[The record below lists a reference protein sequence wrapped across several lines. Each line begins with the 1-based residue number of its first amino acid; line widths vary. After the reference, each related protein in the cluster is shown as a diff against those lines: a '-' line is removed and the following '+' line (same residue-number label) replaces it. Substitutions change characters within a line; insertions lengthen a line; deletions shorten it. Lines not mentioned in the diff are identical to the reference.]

1 MQTIA
6 SRLIKGIMLLPA
18 TADGQEGYFAFDTG
32 AMQTAVNRAY
42 FPELQGDTIEIAKF
56 TEGVKKTN
64 AEEGMLTTLNVAGIA
79 REQLPVLLMDLMY
92 VEKELKTVDPEIR
105 FLGTMGIDVIRDY
118 TVLLDY
124 EKQEIVLDPEVP
136 DFAAQREA
144 HMRLEKLPIIPVE
157 IGGDGLRA
165 GHGRERLPAG
175 RALPN
180 DAGADTC
187 AGHAERDDDSRTES
201 GRNAVCQPD
210 GDAVRHHADSEES
223 AGGGRCGLSGAVSA
237 AVAAGFP
244 GSAAAAGGVI
254 RFSNS
259 YAHSPQTS
267 A

>member
-1 MQTIA
+1 
-6 SRLIKGIMLLPA
+6 
-18 TADGQEGYFAFDTG
+18 
-32 AMQTAVNRAY
+32 MQTAVNRAY

-157 IGGDGLRA
+157 IGGETMDFVLDTGERFRTMPGLTPVPDMPNVMTIPELKVA
-165 GHGRERLPAG
+165 GMPYANLTAMLSDITPIQKKVPVEGVVGYQVLSAQRSLLDFRGQRL
-175 RALPN
+175 LL
-180 DAGADTC
+180 
-187 AGHAERDDDSRTES
+187 
-201 GRNAVCQPD
+201 
-210 GDAVRHHADSEES
+210 EE
-223 AGGGRCGLSGAVSA
+223 
-237 AVAAGFP
+237 
-244 GSAAAAGGVI
+244 
-254 RFSNS
+254 
-259 YAHSPQTS
+259 
-267 A
+267 

>member
-6 SRLIKGIMLLPA
+6 FRLVKGIMLLPA

-124 EKQEIVLDPEVP
+124 EKQEIVLDPAQT

-144 HMRLEKLPIIPVE
+144 PMRLEKLPIIPVE
-157 IGGDGLRA
+157 IGGETMDFVLDTGASVCLLGERFRTMPGLTPVPNMPNVMMLPEITVA
-165 GHGRERLPAG
+165 GKKYPQLM
-175 RALPN
+175 
-180 DAGADTC
+180 
-187 AGHAERDDDSRTES
+187 
-201 GRNAVCQPD
+201 AV
-210 GDAVRHHADSEES
+210 
-223 AGGGRCGLSGAVSA
+223 LSNIAPIQQKVP
-237 AVAAGFP
+237 VE
-244 GSAAAAGGVI
+244 GVI
-254 RFSNS
+254 G
-259 YAHSPQTS
+259 YQVLSPQRS
-267 A
+267 LLDFRGQRLLLEIV